1 MPSYIPGSPSHWTG
15 DMTETITV
23 YKKQASR
30 DNYGKASI
38 SGTATTYSARVQ
50 ADVSRTRDSEGVEV
64 VEGGYAYVLN
74 DANIEVGDRLVCR
87 QHQSPV
93 DSVPLVPFAEMMLGR
108 HKALDSGSIPEPV
121 RRARQ
126 FRLDRVECG
135 CCFVGRVV

>member
-74 DANIEVGDRLVCR
+74 DANIEVGDRLVL
-87 QHQSPV
+87 P
-93 DSVPLVPFAEMMLGR
+93 G
-108 HKALDSGSIPEPV
+108 GNEPV
-121 RRARQ
+121 ILSVDKITYMANNAAAVHHTKIR
-126 FRLDRVECG
+126 F
-135 CCFVGRVV
+135 GRS